1 MNENL
6 TIMIKLFPV
15 IILISLGVI
24 LEKTKFLD
32 KDAINGI
39 KKLAVNIT
47 LPCLLFQ
54 TFLKADLKPE
64 YLLISLFIFM
74 ACVIAFA
81 MGFLFRKLQKSTNQF
96 YPSVFSS
103 FAAGIL
109 GYSLFIP
116 VFGTEQLYKLAVID
130 IGNLLFIFLV
140 LLNFLDSVGCS
151 RTGRKKMG
159 VSGQL
164 KKMLKSPLVIGMVL
178 GILISMLG
186 LSPAFQTNIA
196 TSVLVAVT
204 SMLANISIPLILL
217 VLGYEL
223 HFDLKHFVAPLS
235 AVLLRIAMMLSFA
248 FLLNYFV
255 IDMLLGLDEM
265 FKMAVY
271 TMFVCSPTILIPA
284 FINEDCADKDFI
296 LNFLSIH
303 MIFSIITFMI
313 LMTVLR

>member
-1 MNENL
+1 MSENL
-6 TIMIKLFPV
+6 TIIIKLFPV

-24 LEKTKFLD
+24 LEKTRFLS
-32 KDAINGI
+32 KDDIKGI
-39 KKLAVNIT
+39 KKVAVNIT

-64 YLLISLFIFM
+64 YMLISLIIFITCM
-74 ACVIAFA
+74 IAFA

-103 FAAGIL
+103 FATGIL

-140 LLNFLDSVGCS
+140 LLNFLDNVSCS
-151 RTGRKKMG
+151 RAGTKRMG
-159 VSGQL
+159 VIDQL
-164 KKMLKSPLVIGMVL
+164 KKMLKSPLVIGMAL

-186 LSPAFQTNIA
+186 LSGAFQANIA
-196 TSVLVAVT
+196 TSVLVSVT

-223 HFDLKHFVAPLS
+223 HFDLKHFVEPVS

-248 FLLNYFV
+248 FLLNYFI
-255 IDMLLGLDEM
+255 IDKLLGLDEM

-271 TMFVCSPTILIPA
+271 TMFVCSPTVLIPA

-303 MIFSIITFMI
+303 MIFSIITFII
-313 LMTVLR
+313 LLTVLR